1 MLFYKYMSTHL
12 DSERW
17 NEGLKLVSF
26 CPVCETRYNP
36 MEARVLGEQ
45 GETHLLHVQCRKCQH
60 SILALVL
67 VNHVGASSVG
77 LLTDLSYEDV
87 VRLRSARRVSVNDVI
102 DVHEAL
108 GSIHWEETLGRASQ
122 NQVHHMRERLAR
134 REKKEQKNKATR

>member
-1 MLFYKYMSTHL
+1 MSSTFG
-12 DSERW
+12 SELW

-36 MEARVLGEQ
+36 MEARVLGQE
-45 GETHLLHVQCRKCQH
+45 GETHLLHVQCHKCQH

-87 VRLRSARRVSVNDVI
+87 LRMKSSQSISVDDVI
-102 DVHEAL
+102 GAHQL
-108 GSIHWEETLGRASQ
+108 FKTIHWEEHLGRASQ
-122 NQVHHMRERLAR
+122 EQLSNVRQKRQQ

>member
-1 MLFYKYMSTHL
+1 MSTHL
-12 DSERW
+12 GSELW

-45 GETHLLHVQCRKCQH
+45 GETHLLHVQCRKCQN

-67 VNHVGASSVG
+67 VNQVGASSIG

-87 VRLRSARRVSVNDVI
+87 VRAKTSRCVSVDDVI
-102 DVHEAL
+102 GVHQMLEAR
-108 GSIHWEETLGRASQ
+108 HWEQELGRASQ
-122 NQVHHMRERLAR
+122 EQVHHVLERRER
-134 REKKEQKNKATR
+134 REKKEQKNSATR